1 MLWSLQ
7 EFQIMRNSYNCC
19 PKHLFRNKSSSGI
32 PEKEKK
38 MSSTINSDNRTIV
51 QNTKILK
58 RTKRVYLRHMIF
70 IDSIEKYFHN
80 TFY

>member
-7 EFQIMRNSYNCC
+7 EFQITRNSY
-19 PKHLFRNKSSSGI
+19 SSSGI

-58 RTKRVYLRHMIF
+58 GTK
-70 IDSIEKYFHN
+70 
-80 TFY
+80 